1 LGVDDLEKRLANLV
15 RYLKQ
20 AYTMDNNIF
29 VNLEYDIW
37 FMTSTRD
44 LHQVNIF
51 FPLDL
56 KA

>member
-1 LGVDDLEKRLANLV
+1 MEKRLANLV

-37 FMTSTRD
+37 FMTSTRH

-51 FPLDL
+51 FQLDL